1 MALES
6 SLITHGLPRPL
17 NGEVAQAIEDVVRAQ
32 AAVPATIAVLEG
44 RIRVGLTPEEL
55 EGLARDPHARKATRR
70 DLAACQASRATAGTT
85 VAATAFLAQRAGIHV
100 FATGGIGGVHRGATG
115 DVSADLPA
123 LADTPIALVCS
134 GAKSILDL
142 PRTVEWLETH
152 SIPVVGWQTDEFP
165 AFFSQT
171 AGIRLSTKIHDA
183 EEAGRLIRAHWGLG
197 LMSAILICVPCPEPK
212 ALPFDLVERWLRTAL
227 EETGGVHGGS
237 VTPHVLGRMAEIS
250 GGATLAANRALLL
263 HNAAIAAKIAAALIR
278 SAALPSRPSRA

>member
-6 SLITHGLPRPL
+6 SLITHGLPRPM
-17 NGEVAQAIEDVVRAQ
+17 NGEVAQALEAVVRAQ

-55 EGLARDPHARKATRR
+55 DGLARDPHARKATRR
-70 DLAACQASRATAGTT
+70 DLAACQASGATAGTT
-85 VAATAFLAQRAGIHV
+85 VAATAFLAQRAGIQV

-171 AGIRLSTKIHDA
+171 TGIRLSTEIHDA
-183 EEAGRLIRAHWGLG
+183 EEAGRLIRAHWGFG
-197 LMSAILICVPCPEPK
+197 LMSAILICVPCPEPE
-212 ALPFDLVERWLRTAL
+212 ALPIDIVERWLQTAL
-227 EETGGVHGGS
+227 EETGGVHGDS
-237 VTPHVLGRMAEIS
+237 VTPHVLGRMAELS

-263 HNAAIAAKIAAALIR
+263 HNAAIAAEIAAALIR
-278 SAALPSRPSRA
+278 STA